1 MLNRMANE
9 QGAAVSG
16 KVWVPYVNG
25 EWVSDEGD
33 VMRSV
38 NPFGGAETARVR
50 VATREDADAA
60 VAAASAAFDAWS
72 GLALGE
78 RTAILKRF
86 ADEIDSRAEQFAQVI
101 TAEVG
106 TPIKLSRRVQVGL
119 PQTTLRTTLRL
130 ASEFDW
136 QETVGNSL
144 VVSEPIGVVAAI
156 TPWNYPLHQGMCKIA
171 PALATGCTVV
181 LKPASLTPVHA
192 LLLAE
197 AADAAGLPAGVFNV
211 LPGGGGTIGERLATH
226 PDVDMVTFTG
236 STEVGRR
243 IGALAAETV
252 KRVGLELG
260 GKSACVILDDA
271 DLEGAVKSA
280 VRNGLLNSGQT
291 CSAWTRIIV
300 AREQLHD
307 AAEIAGATAAKMVI
321 GDPLD
326 EGTQLGPLISAQHK
340 ATVVAHIAR
349 ARQEGLAELEI
360 GADAAAFEG
369 TNFVA
374 PHVFTNV
381 TSRHGLAQEEVFGP
395 VLAIMPADD
404 DDDAVRIANDSIYGL
419 AGGVFS
425 ADPDRALSVAKRMRT
440 GQVDIN
446 GGRFNPEAPF
456 GGYRQ
461 SGNGR
466 ELGKHG
472 LAEFLEIKAI
482 QR

>member
-1 MLNRMANE
+1 MLNRMSNE
-9 QGAAVSG
+9 QG
-16 KVWVPYVNG
+16 KVWAPYVNG
-25 EWVSDEGD
+25 KWLSDDAD
-33 VMRSV
+33 VIRLV
-38 NPFGGAETARVR
+38 HPFGGAEMARVR
-50 VATREDADAA
+50 VATGEETDAA
-60 VAAASAAFDAWS
+60 VTAASAAFDDWS
-72 GLALGE
+72 GLALDE
-78 RTAILKRF
+78 RTAILERY
-86 ADEIDSRAEQFAQVI
+86 ADEIDARAEQFAQVI

-130 ASEFDW
+130 AAEFDW

-156 TPWNYPLHQGMCKIA
+156 TPWNYPLHQAMCKVA
-171 PALATGCTVV
+171 PALAVGCTVV
-181 LKPASLTPVHA
+181 LKPASLTPIHA

-197 AADAAGLPAGVFNV
+197 AADAAGLPSGVFNV
-211 LPGGGGTIGERLATH
+211 LPGGGGTLGERLATH
-226 PDVDMVTFTG
+226 PGVDMVTFTG

-271 DLEGAVKSA
+271 DLEVAVKSA

-300 AREQLHD
+300 ARDQLRD
-307 AAEIAGATAAKMVI
+307 AEEIARATAAKMVI

-326 EGTQLGPLISAQHK
+326 EGTHLGPLISAAHK
-340 ATVVAHIAR
+340 ATVVAHIER
-349 ARQEGLAELEI
+349 ARQDGLTELEI
-360 GADAAAFEG
+360 PFDASAFEG

-374 PHVFTNV
+374 PHIFTNV
-381 TSRHGLAQEEVFGP
+381 SSQHGLAQEEVFGP
-395 VLAIMPADD
+395 VLAILPADG

-425 ADPDRALSVAKRMRT
+425 ADPDRAMSVAKRMRT

-472 LAEFLEIKAI
+472 LWEFLETKAI